1 MVKIL
6 IFTFIIGFKKKIN
19 KSYRKKNNFYFSLY
33 PNKFFYDKENFFER
47 EKNLCNFLITDETHL
62 NYGLK
67 ELLNYKKITENKR
80 IINIENYIYLSD
92 ILILL
97 FKNLFFHKYFKIIK
111 KFNFNFSGLNLT
123 NELEGALISSYI
135 NRSKLEIYSKAIPR
149 FLKFNNVSSLSL
161 YLFEYCFG
169 FFLMRNIRNF
179 SKKIKIYGFQHGI
192 FSNNLMWLDVINSL
206 SYKNTYKPDHIYC
219 QNKFNIKDY
228 KTRYKKIKISLIKK
242 KEINQSNNSF
252 INKIK
257 IKKRSKKILVL
268 PGLHDTKDI
277 YFYIQDKIKSD
288 KKNIFYFKLHP
299 KGKFFFPSQ
308 KRLKKIM
315 KFDNHTFS
323 KVIVSQTSSLHYE
336 FLKSNRDFS
345 VIDFDYKQNHVSSFL
360 KNNKKISFLK

>member
-1 MVKIL
+1 
-6 IFTFIIGFKKKIN
+6 
-19 KSYRKKNNFYFSLY
+19 
-33 PNKFFYDKENFFER
+33 
-47 EKNLCNFLITDETHL
+47 
-62 NYGLK
+62 
-67 ELLNYKKITENKR
+67 
-80 IINIENYIYLSD
+80 
-92 ILILL
+92 
-97 FKNLFFHKYFKIIK
+97 
-111 KFNFNFSGLNLT
+111 
-123 NELEGALISSYI
+123 
-135 NRSKLEIYSKAIPR
+135 
-149 FLKFNNVSSLSL
+149 
-161 YLFEYCFG
+161 
-169 FFLMRNIRNF
+169 MRNIRNF

-268 PGLHDTKDI
+268 PVYMIQRI
-277 YFYIQDKIKSD
+277 YIFIYKIKLSQI
-288 KKNIFYFKLHP
+288 KNIFYFKLHP
-299 KGKFFFPSQ
+299 KGKFFSFS
-308 KRLKKIM
+308 KKAKKIM